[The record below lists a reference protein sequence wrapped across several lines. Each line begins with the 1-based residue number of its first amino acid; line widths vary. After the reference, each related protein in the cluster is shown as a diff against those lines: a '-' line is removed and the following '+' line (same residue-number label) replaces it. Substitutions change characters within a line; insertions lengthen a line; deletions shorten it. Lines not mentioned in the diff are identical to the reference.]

1 MKVLT
6 RTQFGNPI
14 LREIA
19 RELTQAEITSAKV
32 QQLIADMR
40 HTLTHKKLGIGLAA
54 PQVGERIALAVIA
67 IRPTKLR
74 PKIEP
79 FDLTLINPVITEANG
94 RRKKMW
100 EGCISAGSNGT
111 ADLFA
116 QVPRYSQIT
125 VEYLDENGKSQS
137 KSLKGLQAHV
147 VQHEVDHLNGILF
160 VDRVKDPKTFMT
172 YKEYV
177 KRVKKHQKADKK

>member
-14 LREIA
+14 LREVA
-19 RELTQAEITSAKV
+19 RELTLTEIKSEKV
-32 QQLIADMR
+32 QNLIRDMR
-40 HTLTHKKLGIGLAA
+40 HTLIEKKLGIGLAA
-54 PQVGERIALAVIA
+54 PQVGESIALAVIA

-79 FDLTLINPVITEANG
+79 FDLVLINPVITENKG

-116 QVPRYSQIT
+116 QVQRYGQIA
-125 VEYLDENGKSQS
+125 VEFLDENGTSQS
-137 KSLKGLQAHV
+137 KTLKGLQAQV

-160 VDRVKDPKTFMT
+160 VDRVKDTSTYMT
-172 YKEYV
+172 YREYI
-177 KRVKKHQKADKK
+177 KRVKNAQKEGKK